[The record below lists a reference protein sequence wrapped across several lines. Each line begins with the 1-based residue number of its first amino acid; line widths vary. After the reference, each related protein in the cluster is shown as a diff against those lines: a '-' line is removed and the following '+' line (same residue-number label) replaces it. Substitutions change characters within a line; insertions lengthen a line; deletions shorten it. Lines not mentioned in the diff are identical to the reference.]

1 MRTTRKR
8 MHGRRR
14 RRSPICSKSPIKEAL
29 NEDLEEMDVNPRYSN
44 ERRQEKAAAQRRGG
58 VLGGS
63 TSSYSTMQ
71 QAAAM
76 AAQREDRARAAKDVS
91 NYRRRMA

>member
-1 MRTTRKR
+1 

-44 ERRQEKAAAQRRGG
+44 ERRQQKANQRQMGM
-58 VLGGS
+58 LSGGS
-63 TSSYSTMQ
+63 GGGMMSSAQ
-71 QAAAM
+71 M
-76 AAQREDRARAAKDVS
+76 AAGMAASREDRARAAKDIS